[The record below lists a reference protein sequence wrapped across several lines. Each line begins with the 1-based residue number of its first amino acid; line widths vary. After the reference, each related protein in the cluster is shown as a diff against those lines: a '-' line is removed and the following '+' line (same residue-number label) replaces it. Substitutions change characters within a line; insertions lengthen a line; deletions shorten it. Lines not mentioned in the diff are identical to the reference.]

1 MSDNHHRYRSIRLA
15 IAQMFSKEPKGYG
28 AKQLNV
34 LASLISGI
42 VGSKSTNYPKIA
54 GKVPDRTKV
63 ESRVKRYS
71 RYINAADPEQ
81 EIYLMPFAAEL
92 LTKLAASTLVLIIDG
107 SDVGRNCVT
116 LMLSVRYRGRALP
129 LGWLV
134 ISGKKGHFSEERHLQ
149 LVSAVQKLV
158 PAGADV
164 VFLGDGE
171 FDGTEL
177 QEKLEEFGWKHVCR
191 TAKNAILFDGQE
203 FSFQELRVEP
213 GDCLSVEDVLFTRQ
227 RYGPLLAV
235 IWWRKGY
242 EEPLYLISNLDLKEE
257 ACYWYR
263 NRFKIETFFSDQ
275 KSRGFNLHKSH
286 LSDPSRLGKL
296 MIAACLAYLWIVG
309 LGLWSLRN
317 ELHKVVHR
325 TERCDLS
332 LFQLGLRVLDYLIDS
347 DLAIPV
353 SFTDFSHAYPNF
365 VR

>member
-1 MSDNHHRYRSIRLA
+1 MSDNFYRYRSIRAALS
-15 IAQMFSKEPKGYG
+15 QMIFKEPQGYG
-28 AKQLNV
+28 AKQLTV

-54 GKVPDRTKV
+54 VKVPDRIKV

-71 RYINAADPEQ
+71 RYINEADPSQ
-81 EIYLMPFAAEL
+81 EVYLMPFAAEL
-92 LTKLAASTLVLIIDG
+92 LTKLSDFTLVLIMDG

-116 LMLSVRYRGRALP
+116 LMLNIRYRGRALP

-149 LVSAVQKLV
+149 LITAVQKLV
-158 PAGADV
+158 PEGADV

-177 QEKLEEFGWKHVCR
+177 QEKLEEFGWKFVCR
-191 TAKNAILFDGQE
+191 TAKNAILFDGHE
-203 FSFQELRVEP
+203 FSFQELFVEP

-275 KSRGFNLHKSH
+275 KSRGFNLDKSH

-296 MIAACLAYLWIVG
+296 MIA
-309 LGLWSLRN
+309 SLPDKRMRIGS
-317 ELHKVVHR
+317 HPK
-325 TERCDLS
+325 
-332 LFQLGLRVLDYLIDS
+332 Q
-347 DLAIPV
+347 AII
-353 SFTDFSHAYPNF
+353 
-365 VR
+365 